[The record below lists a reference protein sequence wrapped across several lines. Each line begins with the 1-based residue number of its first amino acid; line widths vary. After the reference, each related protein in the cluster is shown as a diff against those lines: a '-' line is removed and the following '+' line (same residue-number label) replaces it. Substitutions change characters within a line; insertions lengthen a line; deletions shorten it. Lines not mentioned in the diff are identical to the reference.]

1 MFVHKSS
8 CHQHNQAAIVCDVG
22 VEHRW
27 TLHLILAF
35 SVASVALM
43 DTNTRVVL
51 IYFDNISVILVI
63 VHHAFVIMLNTFKVY
78 TDSLQCNG
86 FVRRIQIWINSKYF

>member
-1 MFVHKSS
+1 MQERESTNIVFVHKSS

-51 IYFDNISVILVI
+51 IYFDTISVILVM
-63 VHHAFVIMLNTFKVY
+63 VHHAIVIMQNTFKIIY
-78 TDSLQCNG
+78 M
-86 FVRRIQIWINSKYF
+86 

>member
-27 TLHLILAF
+27 TLHLILVF

-51 IYFDNISVILVI
+51 IYFDTISVILVM
-63 VHHAFVIMLNTFKVY
+63 VHHVIVKYLQNLLSIMDSLNTFSHVIRLFFED
-78 TDSLQCNG
+78 TCI
-86 FVRRIQIWINSKYF
+86 F

>member
-27 TLHLILAF
+27 TLHLIPAF

-51 IYFDNISVILVI
+51 IYFDTISVILVMVYHAI
-63 VHHAFVIMLNTFKVY
+63 VFMHKILSKCELNINYGQFK
-78 TDSLQCNG
+78 Q
-86 FVRRIQIWINSKYF
+86 IQSCIKTIF

>member
-1 MFVHKSS
+1 MTTPVQERKSTNIVFVHKSS

-27 TLHLILAF
+27 TLHLIPAF

-51 IYFDNISVILVI
+51 IYFDTISVILVM
-63 VHHAFVIMLNTFKVY
+63 VHHAIAFMENT
-78 TDSLQCNG
+78 
-86 FVRRIQIWINSKYF
+86 